1 MATEALDELHSQA
14 LTLSESDRAQLA
26 HDLLKSLDI
35 PADKD
40 VSGEWDVEIERRI
53 EQIDSDSASFLD
65 RDTFRRQM
73 EAKIKGK

>member
-1 MATEALDELHSQA
+1 MVTEALDELRSQA

-40 VSGEWDVEIERRI
+40 ASGEWEAEIERRI
-53 EQIDSDSASFLD
+53 AQIDSGSATFLD